1 MTRTVLEVLMVSGQ
15 LLADVELEM
24 AKMEGE
30 FNELYKEY
38 KERVKDTENLLIKN
52 DDPVFNVKMVN
63 NTVTWLVKAMNDVVD
78 KTKKKFEGW
87 KNEFSQSK
95 KV

>member
-1 MTRTVLEVLMVSGQ
+1 MV
-15 LLADVELEM
+15 
-24 AKMEGE
+24 
-30 FNELYKEY
+30 N
-38 KERVKDTENLLIKN
+38 KN

-87 KNEFSQSK
+87 KNEFNQTK